1 MIHLQRNSQC
11 FLSVTAALQPMLQD
25 NLAAGDSVRSGC
37 DVRMQPLLPDNTFSK
52 GLRRQ
57 RFGYTDVTRDS
68 LDSQTLLQSRQA
80 PPMGRVLRILLGLV
94 LMVYVTPV
102 YFQVPV
108 RVAVGSLL
116 LMLGLIGIYSLIHI
130 VVSRRIVAFG
140 PFLGAIV
147 ANGLLVALYVAG
159 ASGLPILGHGKGQL
173 AAVTFFGVSLVVAG
187 VRAAPGCEVMAI
199 PSLLFRK
206 HTELACLIFSP
217 LDRFERKL
225 RSTRG

>member
-1 MIHLQRNSQC
+1 M
-11 FLSVTAALQPMLQD
+11 
-25 NLAAGDSVRSGC
+25 
-37 DVRMQPLLPDNTFSK
+37 
-52 GLRRQ
+52 
-57 RFGYTDVTRDS
+57 DS
-68 LDSQTLLQSRQA
+68 LDSKALVQQPRQA
-80 PPMGRVLRILLGLV
+80 PPVGRVLRILLGIV

-130 VVSRRIVAFG
+130 VVSRGIVAFG

-173 AAVTFFGVSLVVAG
+173 AAVAFLGVSLVVSG
-187 VRAAPGCEVMAI
+187 VRAAAGCELMAI
-199 PSLLFRK
+199 PGVFFGK

-217 LDRFERKL
+217 LDRLERKW
-225 RSTRG
+225 RSKRRV

>member
-1 MIHLQRNSQC
+1 VLLQ
-11 FLSVTAALQPMLQD
+11 
-25 NLAAGDSVRSGC
+25 
-37 DVRMQPLLPDNTFSK
+37 
-52 GLRRQ
+52 
-57 RFGYTDVTRDS
+57 
-68 LDSQTLLQSRQA
+68 QSRQA
-80 PPMGRVLRILLGLV
+80 PPVGRVLRILLGLA
-94 LMVYVTPV
+94 LMIYVTPV

-116 LMLGLIGIYSLIHI
+116 LMLGSTGIYSLIHI
-130 VVSRRIVAFG
+130 VVSRRIVAFA

-159 ASGLPILGHGKGQL
+159 ASRLPILGHGKGQL

-199 PSLLFRK
+199 PSLLFGK
-206 HTELACLIFSP
+206 HIELACLIFSP

-225 RSTRG
+225 RSKRGA